1 MRHYHNICWYHCSRP
16 SPISA
21 LHFHHLLGTEFHHS
35 RHSCSLPPFP
45 ASSSSSSSFTS
56 KFVPTA
62 LLLLSGLVRDRSVAA
77 SVFLFFI
84 FLALSLGPYVLFR
97 LIFVWTLSFWKIPK
111 WRLKEVCAAKHEV
124 VCHWHCF
131 VLVFSPS
138 SVRVQCLS
146 KLRRTNI
153 GPFSPCNIKLV
164 NEACILERLKI
175 GLKYYPA
182 PSYTFH
188 SRYEAV
194 LAGSQTL

>member
-45 ASSSSSSSFTS
+45 ASSSSSFTS

-77 SVFLFFI
+77 SVFLFFYFSGTLFGTI
-84 FLALSLGPYVLFR
+84 CFISVNFCVDVIILEDTKVALEGGMCCQTWSCVSLTLFR
-97 LIFVWTLSFWKIPK
+97 F
-111 WRLKEVCAAKHEV
+111 
-124 VCHWHCF
+124 CF
-131 VLVFSPS
+131 FPS
-138 SVRVQCLS
+138 SMRVQCLS
-146 KLRRTNI
+146 ELRRTNI
-153 GPFSPCNIKLV
+153 GPFFPCNIKLV
-164 NEACILERLKI
+164 NEACVLERLKI